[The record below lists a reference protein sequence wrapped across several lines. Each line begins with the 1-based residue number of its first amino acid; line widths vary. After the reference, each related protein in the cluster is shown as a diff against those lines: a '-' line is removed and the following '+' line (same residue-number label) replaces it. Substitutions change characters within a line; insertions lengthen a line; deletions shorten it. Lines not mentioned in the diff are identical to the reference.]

1 MKTRPGMGQKKI
13 TQEKLTKK
21 IKIIEGRLEK
31 MSKKNPN
38 INVVYDH
45 LNKTTLVYMTDVE
58 WYEAY
63 NHKGKGFCFTL
74 SEGLSQELSLKLQME
89 PQMTQEEANNEQ
101 VMYDENSQYEKDSQ

>member
-1 MKTRPGMGQKKI
+1 MGQKKI

-31 MSKKNPN
+31 MSKKNPS

-74 SEGLSQELSLKLQME
+74 SEGLAQELMLKLQME
-89 PQMTQEEANNEQ
+89 PQMTQEEANNE
-101 VMYDENSQYEKDSQ
+101 MLSPNERNKHNDY